1 MKKISLLLIIFIST
15 ISVSFGQDPTEITI
29 GKQTWKTQ
37 NLKAD
42 SFKNG
47 DKIMLAQSKA
57 DWEKASRSKVAAYCY
72 YSYQDQINELQESK
86 QFILDRAK
94 KIKDNYTFNF
104 EREAELKEL
113 LSNYEMEKQKV
124 GTGKNAK
131 KELAAIETKYKPQID
146 ALTKEKAEHEKGAK
160 QAHEDEYKKSLD
172 GLEYLESEIN
182 RFTNLENDLKKGEKY
197 GYLYNY
203 WAVIDPRGLAP
214 DGWKIPTLSDWETLE
229 KFIQAKPEN
238 GQPGEA
244 MKSSSGWFE
253 NVNGK
258 EYIGNGTNKI
268 GFNGLP
274 GGWRNQNDNEF
285 MNINDFTYWWTSTPV
300 KSSNSAQAIGLDCRK
315 KDLWKDTNNFSG
327 GLSIRLIKDEKYKET
342 KK

>member
-1 MKKISLLLIIFIST
+1 MKKINLLLFIFLST
-15 ISVSFGQDPTEITI
+15 LYTSFGQAENTIESKTI
-29 GKQTWKTQ
+29 GKQTWSTK
-37 NLKAD
+37 NLHAD
-42 SFKNG
+42 AFKNG
-47 DKIMLAQSKA
+47 DKIMLAQTKEDWDKA
-57 DWEKASRSKVAAYCY
+57 NRSKIAAYCY
-72 YSYQDQINELQESK
+72 YSYQDQIDELKESK
-86 QFILDRAK
+86 QFIVDRAK

-113 LSNYEMEKQKV
+113 LNNYELDKQKV

-146 ALTKEKAEHEKGAK
+146 ALNKEKAEHEKGAR
-160 QAHEDEYKKSLD
+160 QANQDEYNKSLD
-172 GLEYLESEIN
+172 GLEYLESEIS
-182 RFTNLENDLKKGEKY
+182 RYTNLETELKKGEKY

-229 KFIQAKPEN
+229 KHLQPE
-238 GQPGEA
+238 PGMS

-253 NVNGK
+253 TVNGK
-258 EYIGNGTNKI
+258 EFIGNGTNES

-274 GGWRNQNDNEF
+274 AGWRNQTGAEF
-285 MNINDFTYWWTSTPV
+285 MNINDFAYWWTSTPI
-300 KSSNSAQAIGLDCRK
+300 KSSNSANAIGLDCRK
-315 KDLWKDTNNFSG
+315 KVLWKDTNNFAG
-327 GLSIRLIKDEKYKET
+327 GLSIRLIKDEKNKDS